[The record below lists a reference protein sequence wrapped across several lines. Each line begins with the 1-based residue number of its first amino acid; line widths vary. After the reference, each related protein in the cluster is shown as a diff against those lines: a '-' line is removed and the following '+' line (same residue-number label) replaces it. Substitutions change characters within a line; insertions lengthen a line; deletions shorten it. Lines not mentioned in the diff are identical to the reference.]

1 MARARTK
8 QELLDFGEKEYKK
21 LMELVGSFTPDQQ
34 EKLEVF
40 ENRTIKDVL
49 AHLHDWHE
57 LVFAWE
63 DEGMSGGKPAMP
75 AEGYTWKDL
84 PAFNEMLYKKSKDKS
99 LAEVVG
105 AFEKSHA
112 KAMKRIEAYESDDL
126 EAKGKFAWTAT
137 TNIASYYA
145 SCTSSHYVW
154 AGDLLKKLQKRI

>member
-21 LMELVGSFTPDQQ
+21 LMDLVNGFSPDQQ
-34 EKLEVF
+34 AGLEVF
-40 ENRTIKDVL
+40 ENRTIKDIL

-63 DEGMSGGKPAMP
+63 REGKSGGKPIMP

-84 PAFNEMLYKKSKDKS
+84 PAFNEMLYRKSKDKS
-99 LAEVVG
+99 LSEILSD
-105 AFEKSHA
+105 FENSH
-112 KAMKRIEAYESDDL
+112 KEAMKHISGYSADDL
-126 EAKGKFAWTAT
+126 ETKAKFAWTGS

-145 SCTSSHYVW
+145 SCTSSHYAW
-154 AGDLLKKLQKRI
+154 ASDLLKKLQKRV